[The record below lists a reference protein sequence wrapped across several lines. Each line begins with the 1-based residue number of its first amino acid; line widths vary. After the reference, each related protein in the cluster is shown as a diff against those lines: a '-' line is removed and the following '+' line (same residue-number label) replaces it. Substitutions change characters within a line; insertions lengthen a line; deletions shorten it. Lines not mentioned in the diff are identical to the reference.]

1 LRRKATALLESGNA
15 YTIGAVGLVGD
26 GSITGEV
33 YQDDLT
39 PPAQGNSK
47 LRLVY
52 ASPDA
57 CPVDV
62 VPAGGVPLVSGL
74 QFPNASPYAQVP
86 AGLSE
91 SCKKVTLGSNNPRRQ
106 TGCFPYF

>member
-57 CPVDV
+57 CTVDV
-62 VPAGGVPLVSGL
+62 VPAFRWSAGYSSPTPPLKSR
-74 QFPNASPYAQVP
+74 F
-86 AGLSE
+86 
-91 SCKKVTLGSNNPRRQ
+91 RR
-106 TGCFPYF
+106 GYPSRVRKSR